1 MRVKE
6 AVLTFVAMGGFA
18 VPVLFQSPASE
29 NATADAQSIEAAAS
43 AAPDNKAPDAKHPA
57 KKA

>member
-18 VPVLFQSPASE
+18 VPVAFQTSADSGATTASVDR
-29 NATADAQSIEAAAS
+29 TAAA
-43 AAPDNKAPDAKHPA
+43 APLTVKPEA
-57 KKA
+57 KKEA

>member
-18 VPVLFQSPASE
+18 VPVLFQTPSTEGSVAPEVA
-29 NATADAQSIEAAAS
+29 AQTSTPTGDDKE
-43 AAPDNKAPDAKHPA
+43 A

>member
-29 NATADAQSIEAAAS
+29 NSAPDAQSVAAAS
-43 AAPDNKAPDAKHPA
+43 AAPDDRTPI

>member
-18 VPVLFQSPASE
+18 VPVAFQTSAASG
-29 NATADAQSIEAAAS
+29 ATAASDDRTAAA
-43 AAPDNKAPDAKHPA
+43 APLTVKPEA
-57 KKA
+57 KKEA

>member
-18 VPVLFQSPASE
+18 VPVLFQSPASD
-29 NATADAQSIEAAAS
+29 TTS
-43 AAPDNKAPDAKHPA
+43 AETPSVTVPDNRQPLRKA
-57 KKA
+57 